1 MTTGTLLFAHGAR
14 DPEWARPFEAV
25 LQTLHAAR
33 PECPAVLA
41 FLEFMQP
48 DMDTAGDRL
57 VAAGCTSVALIP
69 LFLGTGGHV
78 RKDVPRL
85 LQTLQQRHPGVQWSL
100 QAPIGDHPLV
110 RQAMVDACLN
120 ATMGLP

>member
-14 DPEWARPFEAV
+14 DSEWARPFEAV
-25 LQTLHAAR
+25 LQALQAAR
-33 PECPAVLA
+33 PASPAVLA

-85 LQTLQQRHPGVQWSL
+85 LQALQQRHPQVQWSL

-110 RQAMVDACLN
+110 RQAMVDACLT
-120 ATMGLP
+120 ATMGTP

>member
-25 LQTLHAAR
+25 LRALQAAR
-33 PECPAVLA
+33 PASPAVLA
-41 FLEFMQP
+41 FLEFMLP

-85 LQTLQQRHPGVQWSL
+85 LQALQQRHPQVQWSL

-110 RQAMVDACLN
+110 RQAMVDACLT
-120 ATMGLP
+120 ATMGTP

>member
-25 LQTLHAAR
+25 LQALQAAR
-33 PECPAVLA
+33 PESPAVLA

-85 LQTLQQRHPGVQWSL
+85 LQVLQQRHPAVQWSL

-110 RQAMVDACLN
+110 RQAMVDACLT
-120 ATMGLP
+120 AMMGSP